1 MTGARLGFFTRL
13 LDAGTDGE
21 RYRAALAQVRAA
33 EENGFASAW
42 VAQHHFDRD
51 EGGLPSPFPFL
62 AAAAVQTQRI
72 ALGTGIVTLP
82 LDEPVRV
89 AEDAAV
95 VDALSGGRVQLGI
108 GTGGTPSSFA
118 AFERSSDDRREIQAA
133 HVAVLRDAF
142 GGRGIR
148 NTDLRLNPAAPHLG
162 GRFWQATF
170 SVEGAAARDSRA
182 TACCC
187 PARSR
192 VTRGSRCTRCRC
204 RSWRPISP
212 PCPTAFRRASS
223 PRAQRWWW
231 MPTASTRPGGR
242 PTTAS
247 GVLPAHSS
255 RGMRRAISATSR
267 GRPIR
272 TWERSSRSS
281 RRCPPTGPSP
291 SPPTWRSRCTPSTR
305 PPRSPSARSSCWR
318 PRSRR
323 GSAPHGRVR
332 RRGAAPTR
340 NAGPPLTQ
348 GQPRPS
354 SIVRERAVCS
364 RRASARAATAGI
376 RSESA
381 RITIQ

>member
-13 LDAGTDGE
+13 LDAGTEGE

-133 HVAVLRDAF
+133 HVTVLRDAF

-162 GRFWQATF
+162 GRLWQATF
-170 SVEGAAARDSRA
+170 SVDGGRRAGLAGDGLLLSRTQPRDEGQALHEVQVPIVEAYLAALPDGVPPRILASRTAVVVDADRLDETWRAADHGVRRLTRTFLKRNAEGDLRDLARA
-182 TACCC
+182 TDTHLGTVEQVVASLSADRTLSLATDVAFQVHSVD
-187 PARSR
+187 PATEITLRSIELLATE
-192 VTRGSRCTRCRC
+192 V
-204 RSWRPISP
+204 
-212 PCPTAFRRASS
+212 A
-223 PRAQRWWW
+223 PRL
-231 MPTASTRPGGR
+231 G
-242 PTTAS
+242 
-247 GVLPAHSS
+247 L
-255 RGMRRAISATSR
+255 
-267 GRPIR
+267 R
-272 TWERSSRSS
+272 T
-281 RRCPPTGPSP
+281 G
-291 SPPTWRSRCTPSTR
+291 
-305 PPRSPSARSSCWR
+305 
-318 PRSRR
+318 
-323 GSAPHGRVR
+323 
-332 RRGAAPTR
+332 
-340 NAGPPLTQ
+340 
-348 GQPRPS
+348 
-354 SIVRERAVCS
+354 
-364 RRASARAATAGI
+364 ARAAAELHDLGTSPVP
-376 RSESA
+376 R
-381 RITIQ
+381 